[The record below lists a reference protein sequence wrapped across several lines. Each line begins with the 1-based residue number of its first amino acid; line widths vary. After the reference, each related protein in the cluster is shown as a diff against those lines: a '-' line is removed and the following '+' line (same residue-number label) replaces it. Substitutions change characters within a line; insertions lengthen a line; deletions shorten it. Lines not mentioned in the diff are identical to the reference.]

1 MKRRTF
7 AQLSTLAAA
16 PALGLLGS
24 PAALA
29 APRPSPRQDPE
40 PAPRSAPRR
49 GEWISG
55 GDVSTLAKTEDLGG
69 VFRHADGTEGDAL
82 TVLAGAGMN
91 YARLKVWVD
100 PADGYN
106 TADTVLR
113 LAPRIK
119 ELGMGLLVDFHYSD
133 FWADPGRQDKPAAW
147 ESLSFPE
154 LVETVHDHT
163 RELLAA
169 LADQGTPAD
178 MVQVGN
184 EINGGMLWPDGS
196 TDDWPRLAELLD
208 AGTRAVRETTPSAEV
223 MLHLAEGG
231 DSELFRWWFD
241 SAVEHGAD
249 FDVIGASYYPYWH
262 GTLDDLRANLDD
274 VTARHDRDVVLVET
288 AYGFTLEDADG
299 HPNIFD
305 EELEGVAG
313 HPATPEGQ
321 SAVLHDVVDTVAAV
335 AGGRGRGVVYW
346 EPAWIAV
353 EGNGWDPT
361 DPASGNAWENQALF
375 DYTHTLLP
383 AAEVFARR

>member
-1 MKRRTF
+1 MKRRSF
-7 AQLSTLAAA
+7 AQLSTLMAV
-16 PALGLLGS
+16 PALGLLAT

-29 APRPSPRQDPE
+29 APRSARQS
-40 PAPRSAPRR
+40 APRSAPRQ
-49 GEWISG
+49 GDWISG
-55 GDVSTLAKTEDLGG
+55 GDMSTLAKSEDLGA
-69 VFRHADGTEGDAL
+69 VFRDADGNEGDAL

-106 TADTVLR
+106 TAETVLG

-119 ELGMGLLVDFHYSD
+119 GLGMGLLVDFHYSD

-147 ESLSFPE
+147 EPLDFPE
-154 LVETVHDHT
+154 LVEAVYDHT
-163 RELLAA
+163 RGLLAA

-178 MVQVGN
+178 MVQIGN
-184 EINGGMLWPDGS
+184 EINGGMLWPDGR
-196 TDDWPRLAELLD
+196 TDDWPRLAELLG

-223 MLHLAEGG
+223 VLHLAEGG
-231 DSELFRWWFD
+231 DNALFRWWFD
-241 SAVEHGAD
+241 SAVEHGVD

-262 GTLDDLRANLDD
+262 GTLDELRANLDD
-274 VTARHDRDVVLVET
+274 VTSRHDRDVVLVET

-305 EELEGVAG
+305 EELEGVTG

-321 SAVLHDVVDTVAAV
+321 SAVLHDIADTVAAV
-335 AGGRGRGVVYW
+335 ADGRGRGVVYW

-361 DPASGNAWENQALF
+361 DPGAGNAWENQALF
-375 DYTHTLLP
+375 DYSHTLLP
-383 AAEVFARR
+383 AADVFDRR